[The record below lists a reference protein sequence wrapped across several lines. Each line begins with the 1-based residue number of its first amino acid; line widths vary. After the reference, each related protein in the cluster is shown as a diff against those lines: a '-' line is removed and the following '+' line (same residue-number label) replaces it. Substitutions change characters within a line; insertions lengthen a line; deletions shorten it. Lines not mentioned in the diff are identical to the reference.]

1 MGAHFLFTQRNP
13 NAFQQIPE
21 VNLTRFIASQGYL
34 LLKWKLGDRR
44 KGENSSE
51 RGSHSQRDVLSI
63 NESTRAPRPV
73 RMESVEMERAAGV
86 PVEPGSEEI
95 QVDLQ
100 ATWLLR

>member
-1 MGAHFLFTQRNP
+1 
-13 NAFQQIPE
+13 
-21 VNLTRFIASQGYL
+21 
-34 LLKWKLGDRR
+34 
-44 KGENSSE
+44 
-51 RGSHSQRDVLSI
+51 VLSI